1 MIEDKYDVIFKAYK
15 TFMQDKLDY
24 DVTILKHYNGSKVD
38 FPLVTLELTNNI
50 DADSNSLLNI
60 DYFEWY
66 YFTINI
72 YTKDMVV
79 NEEQVASNVINN
91 QICNL
96 TMEFFRKINMK
107 KVLNKFIPNIDNNI
121 LRRNL
126 QYEGQFGNREQ
137 IIRR

>member
-1 MIEDKYDVIFKAYK
+1 
-15 TFMQDKLDY
+15 
-24 DVTILKHYNGSKVD
+24 
-38 FPLVTLELTNNI
+38 
-50 DADSNSLLNI
+50 
-60 DYFEWY
+60 
-66 YFTINI
+66 
-72 YTKDMVV
+72 MVV

>member
-1 MIEDKYDVIFKAYK
+1 MEDKYDVIFKAYK

-24 DVTILKHYNGSKVD
+24 DVTILKHYNSSKVD

-121 LRRNL
+121 LRKNL